1 MGIEIYPQTL
11 KSGLLKV
18 NIQLNQAV
26 ENAQPYIKSIKEFIG
41 TDQLDSIA
49 FGSQKDYMNRGHL
62 MAVKS
67 QIQAMEAVISAN
79 QRHINLIDC
88 YLEGETYVSEEA
100 LQEQLKN
107 VRKIQWIAQDLKLS
121 EICDVMYELEQ
132 YIQAKIEKLYEYEQA
147 QRGLYDSALTAIA
160 TAELYGSALHGAAY
174 NSGTGM
180 YVLPLSVLRKA
191 DKNRFYN
198 CLPKVLWDYIS
209 MDDFEI
215 TDDGFFLCKKNMKDI
230 MQAMGLSGKETLN
243 GVEVSAYDD
252 WYLSGIINSKGKV
265 TYTLIKMREPTDNQD
280 ARGSAVPFVS
290 LDMKNCENIFRSLK
304 KNKKLTKKEKTQLG
318 KLFYSVTNADGDSK
332 ANKTLLNY
340 FKNPASQGSYLLA
353 DYMVN
358 KVVNGKGF
366 NDNGV
371 YKVPTGYE
379 ENDKYCKKKLDKLS
393 EAGVYDK
400 KKNTIRIKDRS
411 NLTKDEYDAIL
422 MIMTGNPDKYAY
434 AAENQYHAVRHD
446 SAFGLFKKHTIIS
459 DAGVGESKWNYLYED
474 RFKSESGKFYKEQ
487 VEAHKE
493 K

>member
-88 YLEGETYVSEEA
+88 YLEGEMHVSEEA